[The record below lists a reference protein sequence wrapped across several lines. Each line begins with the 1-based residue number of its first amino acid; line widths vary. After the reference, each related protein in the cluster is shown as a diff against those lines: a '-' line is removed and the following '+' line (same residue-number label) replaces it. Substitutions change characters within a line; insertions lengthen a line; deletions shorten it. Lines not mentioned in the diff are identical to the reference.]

1 LNIKAISL
9 IFNRELRAYFNS
21 SIAYVVITMFLIITG
36 YFFYNLVATFSIISF
51 QAQANPMMAR
61 QYNLLNIN
69 ETVVRPL
76 FGNISIIMLLMTPLL
91 TMRLLAEERKAG
103 TMELLLTYPVQDIEV
118 VLGKFLA
125 CFTVFLAMIC
135 STFLYP
141 VLLIILGEPEV
152 MPIVTGYL
160 GIILLGAAFISLG
173 LFTSSLTENQII
185 AASISFGILFVFWL
199 MSYSV
204 TLVSASMG
212 QIISYIAI
220 TEHLE
225 SMAKGVVDT
234 EDIIYYLLFVTLFLF
249 FTLRSLE
256 SKRWRG

>member
-1 LNIKAISL
+1 MNIRGVGL
-9 IFNRELRAYFNS
+9 IFYRELRAYFSS

-36 YFFYNLVATFSIISF
+36 YFFYNLIATFSVISF

-103 TMELLLTYPVQDIEV
+103 TMELLLTYPVRDIEV
-118 VLGKFLA
+118 VTGKFLA
-125 CFTVFLAMIC
+125 CFTVFLAMIF
-135 STFLYP
+135 STFIYP
-141 VLLIILGEPEV
+141 ALLVFLGEPEL
-152 MPIVTGYL
+152 MPIITGYIGL
-160 GIILLGAAFISLG
+160 ILLGAAFIALG

-185 AASISFGILFVFWL
+185 AASLAFGILFVFWL

-204 TLVSASMG
+204 TLVSPGLG

-225 SMAKGVVDT
+225 SLAKGVVDT

-249 FTLRSLE
+249 LTLRSLE

>member
-1 LNIKAISL
+1 MNIRGISL
-9 IFNRELRAYFNS
+9 IFNRELRAYFSS

-36 YFFYNLVATFSIISF
+36 YFFYNLIATFSVISF
-51 QAQANPMMAR
+51 QAQTNPMMAR

-103 TMELLLTYPVQDIEV
+103 TMELLLTYPVRDIEV
-118 VLGKFLA
+118 VIGKFLA
-125 CFTVFLAMIC
+125 CFTVFLAMIF
-135 STFLYP
+135 STFIYP
-141 VLLIILGEPEV
+141 ALLVFLGEPEL
-152 MPIVTGYL
+152 MPIITGYIGL
-160 GIILLGAAFISLG
+160 ILLGAAFIALG

-185 AASISFGILFVFWL
+185 AASLAFGILFVFWL

-204 TLVSASMG
+204 TLVSPSLG
-212 QIISYIAI
+212 QVISYIAI

-225 SMAKGVVDT
+225 SLAKGVVDT

-249 FTLRSLE
+249 LTLRSLE

>member
-1 LNIKAISL
+1 MNIRGVGL
-9 IFNRELRAYFNS
+9 IFNRELRAYFSS

-36 YFFYNLVATFSIISF
+36 YFFYNLIATFSVISF

-103 TMELLLTYPVQDIEV
+103 TMELLLTYPVRDIEV
-118 VLGKFLA
+118 VTGKFLA
-125 CFTVFLAMIC
+125 CFTVFLAMIF
-135 STFLYP
+135 STFIYP
-141 VLLIILGEPEV
+141 ALLVFLGEPEL
-152 MPIVTGYL
+152 MPIITGYIGL
-160 GIILLGAAFISLG
+160 ILLGAAFIALG

-185 AASISFGILFVFWL
+185 AASLAFGILFVFWL

-204 TLVSASMG
+204 TLVSPALG
-212 QIISYIAI
+212 QVISYIAI

-225 SMAKGVVDT
+225 SLAKGVVDT
-234 EDIIYYLLFVTLFLF
+234 EDVIYYLLFVTLFLF
-249 FTLRSLE
+249 LTLRSLE

>member
-1 LNIKAISL
+1 MNIKAVSL
-9 IFNRELRAYFNS
+9 IFNRELRAYFSS

-51 QAQANPMMAR
+51 QAQANPMIAR

-125 CFTVFLAMIC
+125 CFTVFLAMIF
-135 STFLYP
+135 STLLYP
-141 VLLIILGEPEV
+141 ALLIFLGEPEV

-185 AASISFGILFVFWL
+185 AASMSFGILFVFWL

-204 TLVSASMG
+204 TLVSPGLG

-249 FTLRSLE
+249 LTLRSLE

>member
-1 LNIKAISL
+1 MNIKAISL

>member
-1 LNIKAISL
+1 MNVRSVGIVYK
-9 IFNRELRAYFNS
+9 RELSSYFNS

-36 YFFYNLVATFSIISF
+36 YFFYNLIATFSIISF

-91 TMRLLAEERKAG
+91 TMRLLAEERKTG
-103 TMELLLTYPVQDIEV
+103 TMELLLTYPVRDVEV
-118 VLGKFLA
+118 VTGKFLA
-125 CFTVFLAMIC
+125 CFTVFLAMIF
-135 STFLYP
+135 STFIYP
-141 VLLIILGEPEV
+141 ALLVYFGEPEV
-152 MPIVTGYL
+152 MPIITGYIGL
-160 GIILLGAAFISLG
+160 VLLGAAFISLG

-185 AASISFGILFVFWL
+185 AASIAFGILFVFWL

-204 TLVSASMG
+204 VFLSPDTG
-212 QIISYIAI
+212 RIIAYLAI
-220 TEHLE
+220 TEHLG
-225 SMAKGVVDT
+225 SLAKGVVDT
-234 EDIIYYLLFVTLFLF
+234 EDIIYYLLFTTLFLF
-249 FTLRSLE
+249 LTVRTIE

>member
-1 LNIKAISL
+1 MNIRGVSL
-9 IFNRELRAYFNS
+9 IFNRELRAYFS
-21 SIAYVVITMFLIITG
+21 TSIAYVVITMFLIITG
-36 YFFYNLVATFSIISF
+36 YFFYNLIATFSVISF
-51 QAQANPMMAR
+51 QAQANPMLAK

-103 TMELLLTYPVQDIEV
+103 TIELLLTYPVRDIEV
-118 VLGKFLA
+118 VMGKFLA
-125 CFTVFLAMIC
+125 CFAVFLAMIC

-141 VLLIILGEPEV
+141 GLLLVLGEPEV
-152 MPIVTGYL
+152 MPIITGYIGL
-160 GIILLGAAFISLG
+160 ILLGAAFIALG

-185 AASISFGILFVFWL
+185 AASMAFGILFVFWL

-204 TLVSASMG
+204 TLVSPALG
-212 QIISYIAI
+212 QVISYIAI

-225 SMAKGVVDT
+225 SLAKGVVDT
-234 EDIIYYLLFVTLFLF
+234 EDILYYLLFVTLFLF
-249 FTLRSLE
+249 LTLRSLE

>member
-1 LNIKAISL
+1 MNIRGVGL
-9 IFNRELRAYFNS
+9 IFNRELRAYFSS

-36 YFFYNLVATFSIISF
+36 YFFYNLIATFSVISF

-103 TMELLLTYPVQDIEV
+103 TMELLLTYPVRDIEV
-118 VLGKFLA
+118 VTGKFLA
-125 CFTVFLAMIC
+125 CFTVFLAMIF
-135 STFLYP
+135 STFIYP
-141 VLLIILGEPEV
+141 ALLVFLGEPEL
-152 MPIVTGYL
+152 MPIITGYIGL
-160 GIILLGAAFISLG
+160 ILLGAAFIALG

-185 AASISFGILFVFWL
+185 AASLAFGILFVFWL

-204 TLVSASMG
+204 TLVSPGLG

-225 SMAKGVVDT
+225 SLAKGVVDT

-249 FTLRSLE
+249 LTLRSLE

>member
-1 LNIKAISL
+1 MNVRSVGIIYK
-9 IFNRELRAYFNS
+9 RELSSYFNS

-36 YFFYNLVATFSIISF
+36 YFFYNLIATFSIISF

-91 TMRLLAEERKAG
+91 TMRLLAEERKTG
-103 TMELLLTYPVQDIEV
+103 TMELLLTYPVRDVEV
-118 VLGKFLA
+118 VTGKFLA
-125 CFTVFLAMIC
+125 CFTVFLAMIF
-135 STFLYP
+135 STFIYP
-141 VLLIILGEPEV
+141 ALLVYFGEPEV
-152 MPIVTGYL
+152 MPIITGYIGL
-160 GIILLGAAFISLG
+160 ILLGAAFISLG

-185 AASISFGILFVFWL
+185 AASIAFGILFVFWL

-204 TLVSASMG
+204 VFLSPDTGRVIAYL
-212 QIISYIAI
+212 AI
-220 TEHLE
+220 TEHLG
-225 SMAKGVVDT
+225 SLAKGVVDT
-234 EDIIYYLLFVTLFLF
+234 EDIIYYLLFTTLFLF
-249 FTLRSLE
+249 LTVRTIE

>member
-1 LNIKAISL
+1 MRIRAVSL
-9 IFNRELRAYFNS
+9 ILNRELRAYFNS
-21 SIAYVVITMFLIITG
+21 PIAYVVITMFLIITG
-36 YFFYNLVATFSIISF
+36 YFFYNLIATFSVISF

-103 TMELLLTYPVQDIEV
+103 TMELLLTYPVRDIEV
-118 VLGKFLA
+118 VMGKFLA
-125 CFTVFLAMIC
+125 CFMVFLAMIC
-135 STFLYP
+135 STLLYP
-141 VLLIILGEPEV
+141 GLLLVLGEPEV
-152 MPIVTGYL
+152 MPIITGYTGL
-160 GIILLGAAFISLG
+160 ILLGAAFIALG

-185 AASISFGILFVFWL
+185 AASMAFGILFVFWL

-204 TLVSASMG
+204 NLVSPGLG
-212 QIISYIAI
+212 QVVSYIAI

-225 SMAKGVVDT
+225 SLAKGVVDT
-234 EDIIYYLLFVTLFLF
+234 EDIIYYVLFVALFLF
-249 FTLRSLE
+249 LTLRSLE

>member
-1 LNIKAISL
+1 LNIRAVSL
-9 IFNRELRAYFNS
+9 IFNRELRAYFSS

-36 YFFYNLVATFSIISF
+36 YFFYNLIATFSLISF
-51 QAQANPMMAR
+51 QAQANPMMAK

-103 TMELLLTYPVQDIEV
+103 TMELLLTFPVRDIEV
-118 VLGKFLA
+118 VTGKFLA

-135 STFLYP
+135 STFIYP
-141 VLLIILGEPEV
+141 VLLIYLGDPEL
-152 MPIVTGYL
+152 MPIITGYIGL
-160 GIILLGAAFISLG
+160 ILLGAAFISLG

-185 AASISFGILFVFWL
+185 AASMAFGILFVFWL

-204 TLVSASMG
+204 NLASPGLG
-212 QIISYIAI
+212 QIISYLAI
-220 TEHLE
+220 TEHLG
-225 SMAKGVVDT
+225 SLAKGVVDT

-249 FTLRSLE
+249 LTLRSLE